1 MSRYIYKRLLLM
13 IPVVIMVAVLIFTI
27 MYFTPGDPAI
37 IILGPNA
44 SLEQLAAKRAELG
57 IDQPYLV
64 QLWNYLKNVFIR
76 FDFGN
81 SFINGRSVSS
91 QIMERIPRTLMIA
104 ALSVL
109 LSIVAGVPL
118 GIVASV
124 HQYTWKDNASM
135 FAALIAASMPGF
147 WIAQMMSLLFA
158 LKLGWLPATGIDSW
172 KCYILPVVANPIG
185 YVLPSAALGVRYA
198 ASIARITRS
207 SMLEVIRE
215 DYITT
220 ARAKGQIERKVI
232 YHHALRNALIP
243 IVTCAGGA
251 FGFQLGGALV
261 VETVFSIP
269 GLGKYMM
276 DAINQRDY
284 PSIRGTV
291 IFLAIAFSIV
301 MLAVDIMY
309 AFIDPR
315 IKGQYQSKKRGK

>member
-91 QIMERIPRTLMIA
+91 QIMERFPRTLMIA

-172 KCYILPVVANPIG
+172 KCYILPVVANAIG
-185 YVLPSAALGVRYA
+185 GI
-198 ASIARITRS
+198 ASMARQTRS

-261 VETVFSIP
+261 GETVFSIP

-315 IKGQYQSKKRGK
+315 IKGQYQSKNRGK

>member
-91 QIMERIPRTLMIA
+91 QIMERFPRTLMIA

-172 KCYILPVVANPIG
+172 KCYILSVVANAIG
-185 YVLPSAALGVRYA
+185 GI
-198 ASIARITRS
+198 ASMARQTRS

>member
-13 IPVVIMVAVLIFTI
+13 IPVVVMVAVLIFTI

-44 SLEQLAAKRAELG
+44 SLEQLAAKRTELG

-91 QIMERIPRTLMIA
+91 QIMERFPRTLMIA

-109 LSIVAGVPL
+109 LSIVVGVPF

-172 KCYILPVVANPIG
+172 RCYILPVVANAIG
-185 YVLPSAALGVRYA
+185 GI
-198 ASIARITRS
+198 ASMARQTRS

-284 PSIRGTV
+284 PAIRGTV

-301 MLAVDIMY
+301 MLVVDIMY

-315 IKGQYQSKKRGK
+315 IKGQYQSKKRRQ